1 MRVSITAQI
10 ENPYEGG
17 EKKMP
22 EVKVGE
28 NESIESA
35 LKRFKKKVQKAG
47 TLSEVKRRET
57 YEKPSI
63 KRKRKSEAARKRRV

>member
-1 MRVSITAQI
+1 
-10 ENPYEGG
+10 
-17 EKKMP
+17 MP

-63 KRKRKSEAARKRRV
+63 KRKRKSEAEIGRAHV

>member
-1 MRVSITAQI
+1 
-10 ENPYEGG
+10 
-17 EKKMP
+17 MP

-47 TLSEVKRRET
+47 TLSEVKRREV

-63 KRKRKSEAARKRRV
+63 KKKRKSEAARKRRV

>member
-1 MRVSITAQI
+1 
-10 ENPYEGG
+10 
-17 EKKMP
+17 MP

-47 TLSEVKRRET
+47 SLSEVKRREV

>member
-1 MRVSITAQI
+1 
-10 ENPYEGG
+10 
-17 EKKMP
+17 MP

-28 NESIESA
+28 NESIA

-47 TLSEVKRRET
+47 TLSEVKRREV

>member
-1 MRVSITAQI
+1 
-10 ENPYEGG
+10 
-17 EKKMP
+17 MP